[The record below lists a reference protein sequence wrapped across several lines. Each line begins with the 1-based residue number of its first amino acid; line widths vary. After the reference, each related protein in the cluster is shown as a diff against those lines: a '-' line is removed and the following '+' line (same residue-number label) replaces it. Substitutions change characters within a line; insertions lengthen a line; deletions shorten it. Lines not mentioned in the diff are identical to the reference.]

1 MRAVLPAVDAPA
13 PAASAREVDDA
24 RERLLAVLSSLGSA
38 VVAFSGGVDSTLLL
52 RAAMAAPG
60 LRVVALTTRSATT
73 TGEETAEAVRLAAAM
88 GAPHVVVDTDE
99 LSTPGYADNPAHRCY
114 LCKQVLYPECARL
127 AGRMGLAFVVDGVNT
142 DDLGDYRPGLRAAE
156 EHSVR
161 HPLVEA
167 GLSKSMVRA
176 LSRSWGLDTAERPAS
191 PCLSSRF
198 PYGTR
203 ITREGLARM
212 AKAEAALRALDF
224 RELRV
229 RFLGAAARVEVAA
242 DEHHRLAE
250 ARDAAAVRAAVL
262 AAGFDAVELSPLPLR
277 SGSLNDVLDP
287 LTRDRRAG
295 DPPPT
300 RRIP

>member
-1 MRAVLPAVDAPA
+1 MSPPRSVLLDLDGTLIDSQPGIL
-13 PAASAREVDDA
+13 AS
-24 RERLLAVLSSLGSA
+24 
-38 VVAFSGGVDSTLLL
+38 
-52 RAAMAAPG
+52 
-60 LRVVALTTRSATT
+60 
-73 TGEETAEAVRLAAAM
+73 
-88 GAPHVVVDTDE
+88 
-99 LSTPGYADNPAHRCY
+99 C
-114 LCKQVLYPECARL
+114 Q
-127 AGRMGLAFVVDGVNT
+127 
-142 DDLGDYRPGLRAAE
+142 
-156 EHSVR
+156 
-161 HPLVEA
+161 
-167 GLSKSMVRA
+167 
-176 LSRSWGLDTAERPAS
+176 
-191 PCLSSRF
+191 
-198 PYGTR
+198 
-203 ITREGLARM
+203 
-212 AKAEAALRALDF
+212 AALRALDF